1 MKTFRHITFTRFIWL
16 FVALNILNFSV
27 DAPDGQPDYEEE
39 DLAVNDMESIVEI
52 VLEEIANID
61 NAIPEHD
68 EQDTEQS
75 SLSKVKKSFDFY
87 DCLSKKITFPSI
99 IIQTKFSSRN
109 KSLWEQFSPEITPP
123 PPKA

>member
-1 MKTFRHITFTRFIWL
+1 MKVFRHIAFIRFIWL

-27 DAPDGQPDYEEE
+27 DAPDGQPDFEKE
-39 DLAVNDMESIVEI
+39 DLAINDMESIVEI

-75 SLSKVKKSFDFY
+75 NLSKTKKSYDFY
-87 DCLSKKITFPSI
+87 EYFSRKITFPTI
-99 IIQTKFSSRN
+99 TVQKKFTHKN
-109 KSLWEQFSPEITPP
+109 NSLWEQFSPEITPP